1 MILARVFD
9 ATGVDA
15 TGATGS
21 ETGPCSTGATGV
33 EASTGATCYVLP
45 VAINDDKILKK

>member
-1 MILARVFD
+1 MTLYWTMMILARVFD

-33 EASTGATCYVLP
+33 EASTGATDCTGG
-45 VAINDDKILKK
+45 DKR

>member
-33 EASTGATCYVLP
+33 EASTGATCTGG
-45 VAINDDKILKK
+45 DKR